1 MELCIKTIKSVGSY
15 KVQNMVSVSLASYE
29 SNSMIRTNNYHFYCK
44 VPYICDFQSRWDG
57 IGR

>member
-29 SNSMIRTNNYHFYCK
+29 QQYDTY
-44 VPYICDFQSRWDG
+44 
-57 IGR
+57 